1 MPSLFDPL
9 KLGPIT
15 LPNRIVMAP
24 MTRSRNDDNG
34 VPTEIMTT
42 YYAQRASA
50 GLIISEA
57 IYISPGSKGYSR
69 IPGLHSQA
77 QVAGWK
83 KITDAVHAAGGR
95 IFAQLV
101 HCGRVCVPELL
112 PPGVE
117 PVAPSAIAIKGKN
130 YSDFGPIDF
139 VVPRALETSE
149 IAGIVGDFASAAKN
163 AIAAGFDGVELHAAS
178 GYLAHQF
185 LDGSINQRTDA
196 YGESAE
202 NRIRFV
208 TEVIDALVAAVGR
221 ERVGIKVSPGI
232 KFNDVKDP
240 DAEIVYPLLA
250 KALSARKIAYL
261 HGAKQ
266 GAWDVHAGMR
276 PLFEGA
282 YFAGSGLDQA
292 NGAAMLQSGAADAI
306 VYGTLF
312 VSNPDLP
319 HRFEAGLP
327 LTPGDSKTHY
337 SKGPEGY
344 IDYAAAAG

>member
-24 MTRSRNDDNG
+24 MTRSRNDDSG

-42 YYAQRASA
+42 YYRQRASA

-57 IYISPGSKGYSR
+57 IYISPGAKGYSR
-69 IPGLHSQA
+69 IPGLHSDA

-83 KITDAVHAAGGR
+83 PITEAVHAAGGR

-101 HCGRVCVPELL
+101 HCGRVCIPQLI
-112 PPGVE
+112 PAGME

-149 IAGIVGDFASAAKN
+149 IKGVVADFATAARN
-163 AIAAGFDGVELHAAS
+163 AMAAGFDGVELHAAS

-185 LDGSINQRTDA
+185 LDGSINLRTDE
-196 YGESAE
+196 YGGSPE

-208 TEVIDALVAAVGR
+208 TEVIDALAAAVGR
-221 ERVGIKVSPGI
+221 DRVGIKVSPGI
-232 KFNDVKDP
+232 KFNDVQDP
-240 DAEIVYPLLA
+240 DAQVVYPLLA

-276 PLFEGA
+276 PLFDGP
-282 YFAGSGLDQA
+282 YFAGAGLDQGS
-292 NGAAMLQSGAADAI
+292 GAAMLESGAADAI
-306 VYGTLF
+306 VYGALF

-319 HRFEAGLP
+319 QRFRKGLP
-327 LTPGDSKTHY
+327 LAPGDSKTHY

-344 IDYAAAAG
+344 IDYPAAPG